1 MLPTSGTIKMSQI
14 NTEFGRAWNT
24 RISIKDARDGVYGVI
39 NLNSN
44 PNPITGNNPITGQ
57 PKTGMRLSDWYGY
70 NHNAIV
76 GLSFQLIETTSQ
88 GWANTCPVAWT
99 NPITKYTKTGLK
111 SGGGVNFDDIYKI
124 YNDVGCTSV
133 FQIVSKTFKALENG
147 VYKRISGHS
156 HSDTIEVLEDC
167 SAPASYYAYNF
178 SASRTSSSQSC
189 LLTTYGTTWYSASVQ
204 LDMGARLFSNTVLTT
219 PISGGNLWFHCQT
232 GMAYQVDNSGY
243 IIAYYDCGGI

>member
-24 RISIKDARDGVYGVI
+24 RISIKDAKNGVYGVI

-44 PNPITGNNPITGQ
+44 PNPITGNNAITGQ

-70 NHNAIV
+70 NHTAIV

-147 VYKRISGHS
+147 VYKRILGHS
-156 HSDTIEVLEDC
+156 HSDTIEILENC
-167 SAPASYYAYNF
+167 SSG
-178 SASRTSSSQSC
+178 SQ
-189 LLTTYGTTWYSASVQ
+189 
-204 LDMGARLFSNTVLTT
+204 
-219 PISGGNLWFHCQT
+219 PSGGQMYGYTSDDTLHTPSVVYIDGFGVQQT
-232 GMAYQVDNSGY
+232 DYVYSDSGY
-243 IIAYYDCGGI
+243 CTTFYARQIIQTNWARKC